1 MCRRS
6 RALTPK
12 HAAKSAVIFSR
23 FATVA
28 TGPSRNGDPSRVH
41 SALYSRL
48 WSRRGR
54 ARRRRSAAWVIARC
68 AGRAMSVTAATVLI
82 AVWVILLFALRA
94 GSPHWLSLHIV
105 GVILVLAGVLAV
117 AVPRL

>member
-1 MCRRS
+1 
-6 RALTPK
+6 
-12 HAAKSAVIFSR
+12 
-23 FATVA
+23 
-28 TGPSRNGDPSRVH
+28 
-41 SALYSRL
+41 
-48 WSRRGR
+48 
-54 ARRRRSAAWVIARC
+54 VIARC

-117 AVPRL
+117 AVPRLAASWGGWYRRWVMALMSRRYPAPSADELIRMPSASGGTPALTDNLLRREHDPQV